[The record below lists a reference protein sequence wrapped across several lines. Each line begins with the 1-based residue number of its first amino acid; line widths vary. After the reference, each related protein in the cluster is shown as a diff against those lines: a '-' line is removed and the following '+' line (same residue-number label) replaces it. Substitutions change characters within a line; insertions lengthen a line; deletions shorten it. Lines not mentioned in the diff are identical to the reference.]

1 MKVIMEDIYGQIMQ
15 YDVAK
20 DSYIS
25 KERLKTTLKASAFN
39 YLDIFAFLKLDNGQG
54 IVLTNHDDY
63 NNSLRKIFGDSAK
76 FKKGIIVD
84 T

>member
-1 MKVIMEDIYGQIMQ
+1 MKVITEDIYGQIMQ

-25 KERLKTTLKASAFN
+25 KERLKTTLKTFAFN
-39 YLDIFAFLKLDNGQG
+39 YLDIFAFLELDKGQG
-54 IVLTNHDDY
+54 IVLINHDYY
-63 NNSLRKIFGDSAK
+63 NNSLRKIFDDSAK
-76 FKKGIIVD
+76 FKKGTIVN